1 MPIMTRP
8 AGTTG
13 SHMVRKSAP
22 TCALCAVMSLLS
34 ACGAAS
40 DTPTGPSSAVVTPP
54 APTTGIVQGIVKR
67 EAYAGLVFYPE
78 GPLSGAQV
86 LVTEGAG
93 AGQSVTTGADGAY
106 RFELPPGPFRV
117 RWSAQGYEP
126 RDGDPGAVIA
136 GSTTTVN
143 TVTLRLSFESN
154 PEWSISGIVRDGLGN
169 PVAGAQVDAGDGVS
183 WTVALTSTDAAG
195 RFQIASRRAHPDW
208 LHISAWKEGYR
219 ARYMTVLCGSSC
231 ALTAD
236 LRVLR
241 RVREWL
247 DGPSTM
253 QVGDIA
259 TVSLV
264 DDYDDGTRSVVPA
277 SVNSSNL
284 AVLQVLPSQPP
295 YDKTYV
301 KAIAPGAATLQL
313 PFANQTLILNVH
325 VVP

>member
-1 MPIMTRP
+1 
-8 AGTTG
+8 
-13 SHMVRKSAP
+13 MVRKIAP

-34 ACGAAS
+34 ACGAGS

-54 APTTGIVQGIVKR
+54 APMTGIVQGIVKR
-67 EAYAGLVFYPE
+67 EALVGLVFYPE

-86 LVTEGAG
+86 RVTEGAG
-93 AGQSVTTGADGAY
+93 AGQSVTAGADGAY

-126 RDGDPGAVIA
+126 RDSDPVAVIV
-136 GSTTTVN
+136 GGTTTVD

-169 PVAGAQVDAGDGVS
+169 PVAGAQVDAGDGVA
-183 WTVALTSTDAAG
+183 WTVGLTSTDATG
-195 RFQIASRRAHPDW
+195 RFLIASKRPHPDW
-208 LHISAWKEGYR
+208 LHVSAWKEGYR
-219 ARYMTVLCGSSC
+219 SQYITVLCGSSC

-253 QVGDIA
+253 QVGDVA

-264 DDYDDGTRSVVPA
+264 DDYDDGTRSVVGA
-277 SVNSSNL
+277 SVNSSNP

-295 YDKTYV
+295 YDKTYL
-301 KAIAPGAATLQL
+301 KAIAPGTAALQL
-313 PFANQTLILNVH
+313 LFASQPPILNVR